1 MRKALLLILCTFAL
15 AACEKREDFPPQYN
29 MVIPP
34 TPTDLSATWVAGSSQ
49 YDLTWNIQDDDN
61 LVDVFFV
68 YLSTGLEAPDTI
80 GTTTSTSFSFS
91 WPFELSG
98 LVFGV
103 SSVSAQNVESDL
115 AITVTE

>member
-1 MRKALLLILCTFAL
+1 MLILIICTLAL

-29 MVIPP
+29 LVIPP
-34 TPTDLSATWVAGSSQ
+34 TPTNLSVTWVQQSSQ
-49 YDLTWNIQDDDN
+49 YDITWDIDDPDN

-68 YLSTGLEAPDTI
+68 YLSTGLEPPDTI
-80 GTTTSTSFSFS
+80 GTTTNQTFSLT

-103 SSVSAQNVESDL
+103 TSVSEQNVESDA
-115 AITVTE
+115 AIAVTE